1 MQNNIT
7 SRDILITKIMQLNI
21 PTVSLQNAID
31 IVDTLMKEDII
42 IPPCKVGTKVYLVH
56 ELPIKK
62 QSFIEPVKWVNS
74 YIDWFG
80 TYVFL
85 TPGRAEERLKEIKES
100 N

>member
-31 IVDTLMKEDII
+31 IADKLIKEDII
-42 IPPCKVGTKVYLVH
+42 VPPCKVGTRVYLVH
-56 ELPIKK
+56 ELPIKS
-62 QSFIEPVKWVNS
+62 QSFIESVKWVNS

-85 TPGRAEERLKEIKES
+85 EFDEAEERLHEIRGL
-100 N
+100 